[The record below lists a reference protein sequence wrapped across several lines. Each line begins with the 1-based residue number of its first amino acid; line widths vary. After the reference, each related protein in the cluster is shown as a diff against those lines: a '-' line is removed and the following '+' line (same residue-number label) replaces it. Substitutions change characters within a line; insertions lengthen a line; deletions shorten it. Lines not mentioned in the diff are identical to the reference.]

1 MEQIFLIIFLNLNYE
16 FNEVPHNYF
25 YFFLGNL
32 NFCWKKKIRDKIHN
46 NNIVIS
52 LFVIV
57 INII

>member
-1 MEQIFLIIFLNLNYE
+1 MGANFFNYFLNLNFE
-16 FNEVPHNYF
+16 FNEVRHIYF
-25 YFFLGNL
+25 CFFMGNL
-32 NFCWKKKIRDKIHN
+32 NFCWIKMILDKIHN

>member
-1 MEQIFLIIFLNLNYE
+1 MGANFFNYFLNLNFE
-16 FNEVPHNYF
+16 FNKVRHIYF
-25 YFFLGNL
+25 CFFLGNL
-32 NFCWKKKIRDKIHN
+32 NFCRKKMIRDKIHN